1 MTRLLLLLLACLFA
15 GPALAKNEGRRLNKL
30 SKTAQELAARDTGR
44 QAAPELA
51 VAQTWLG
58 EARVFHK
65 QEEEDLL
72 TQTLQR
78 LEVQLRLIG
87 VILERAEAAATTQK
101 AELEA
106 RRVEAVATK
115 TREEAFRVERELA
128 ALEVET
134 TKEAAP

>member
-1 MTRLLLLLLACLFA
+1 MKRLLLLLLAGLLTS
-15 GPALAKNEGRRLNKL
+15 PALAKNEGRRLIQLTKL
-30 SKTAQELAARDTGR
+30 TQELAGRDTGR
-44 QAAPELA
+44 QAATELG

-65 QEEEDLL
+65 QEEDELL

-87 VILERAEAAATTQK
+87 VILERAEAAAATQK
-101 AELEA
+101 AETEA
-106 RRVEAVATK
+106 KRVEALATK

-128 ALEVET
+128 ALEADAK
-134 TKEAAP
+134 KEATP

>member
-1 MTRLLLLLLACLFA
+1 M
-15 GPALAKNEGRRLNKL
+15 
-30 SKTAQELAARDTGR
+30 AQELAARDTGR

-72 TQTLQR
+72 AQTLQR
-78 LEVQLRLIG
+78 LEVQLRLVG
-87 VILERAEAAATTQK
+87 VILERAEAAASTQK

-106 RRVEAVATK
+106 QRVEALATK
-115 TREEAFRVERELA
+115 TREDAFRAERELA
-128 ALEVET
+128 ELEA
-134 TKEAAP
+134 KAKQEAAP

>member
-1 MTRLLLLLLACLFA
+1 MTRLLLLILACLFVS
-15 GPALAKNEGRRLNKL
+15 PALAKNEGRRLNTL

-44 QAAPELA
+44 QAASELA

-87 VILERAEAAATTQK
+87 VILERAEAAAATQK

-106 RRVEAVATK
+106 QRVEAVASK

-128 ALEVET
+128 ALEVENK
-134 TKEAAP
+134 KEAAP